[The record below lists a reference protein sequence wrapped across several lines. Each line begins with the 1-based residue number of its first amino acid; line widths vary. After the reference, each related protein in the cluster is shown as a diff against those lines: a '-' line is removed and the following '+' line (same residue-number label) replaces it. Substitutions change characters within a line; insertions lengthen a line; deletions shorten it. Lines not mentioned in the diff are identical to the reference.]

1 LLRRFL
7 PTLILLVALLAVG
20 GLALN
25 NYLAGPP
32 IYRGA
37 YVPTLSA
44 DPQTAQVEALA
55 FMGILFLI
63 ISGTIGTGVIL
74 ALLFVRLTK
83 MLNTQAAASAVE
95 AAAPRGPAAGSKAP
109 AKSGEL
115 GVPLSSERSA
125 AIFWIVLVVIVVG
138 FLVVRSWGQ
147 PIGYLPGLSDLA
159 QIQVFK
165 LPGTHIDGLPSWI
178 AGPGD
183 PVTALQLLIGVLVNV
198 LIATVVTG
206 FILARGFG
214 RLSQG
219 VREADKYKST
229 PVDRLIPEVEGRL
242 NKLRQPGPRTFRPR
256 NPIDDALIG
265 INVLLLLVIGGL
277 VAFYVVPSYGSVAA
291 VDQAVEATRVA
302 ALVTPTPAGP
312 GPEQGGSEVD
322 ALMAEFNALPAGD
335 AAGGQGVFTGAG
347 GCSACHSLQE
357 GQVVVGPSLHGVG
370 TRAGTE
376 RPGFPPEAYLYESI
390 TNPNAFVVPGFPP
403 GVMPQTFKQV
413 LSAQQLADV
422 IAFLKTQ

>member
-7 PTLILLVALLAVG
+7 PTLILLVALLALG
-20 GLALN
+20 GLALS
-25 NYLAGPP
+25 NYLAGPSV
-32 IYRGA
+32 YRGA

-55 FMGILFLI
+55 FVGILFLI
-63 ISGTIGTGVIL
+63 FSGTIGTGVIL
-74 ALLFVRLTK
+74 ALLFMRLTK
-83 MLNTQAAASAVE
+83 MLNAQTAAAAAGEV
-95 AAAPRGPAAGSKAP
+95 AAPRAAAKAP

-115 GVPLSSERSA
+115 GVPLSSERST

-138 FLVVRSWGQ
+138 FQVVRSLGQ
-147 PIGYLPGLSDLA
+147 PIGYLPGLSELA
-159 QIQVFK
+159 RIQVFK
-165 LPGTHIDGLPSWI
+165 LPGSHIAGLPSWI

-183 PVTALQLLIGVLVNV
+183 PVTALHLLVGVL
-198 LIATVVTG
+198 LTALGATVVTG
-206 FILARGFG
+206 FVLARGFG
-214 RLSQG
+214 RLAQG

-229 PVDRLIPEVEGRL
+229 PVDRLIPAVEGRI

-265 INVLLLLVIGGL
+265 LNVLLLLVIGAL
-277 VAFYVVPSYGSVAA
+277 VVFYVVPSYGSVAA
-291 VDQAVEATRVA
+291 VDQAVQATRVA
-302 ALVTPTPAGP
+302 ALVTPEP
-312 GPEQGGSEVD
+312 QGTSAAPSGNAVD
-322 ALMAEFNALPAGD
+322 ALMAEFNALPAGE
-335 AAGGQGVFTGAG
+335 AAGGQAVFTGAG
-347 GCSACHSLQE
+347 GCTACHSLQE
-357 GQVVVGPSLHGVG
+357 GQTIVGPSLHGIG

-376 RPGFPPEAYLYESI
+376 RPDYPPEAYLYESI